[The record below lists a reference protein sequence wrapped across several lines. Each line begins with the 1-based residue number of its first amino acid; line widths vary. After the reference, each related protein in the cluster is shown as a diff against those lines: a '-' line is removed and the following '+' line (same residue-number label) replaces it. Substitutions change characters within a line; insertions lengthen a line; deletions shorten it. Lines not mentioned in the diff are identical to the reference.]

1 MRVLIL
7 VCLVALLGCSRET
20 APTDEALIA
29 DFHRCQPQYQAA
41 LAAIR
46 QRPLIKRVEASE
58 AGELQFEPVG
68 VPEARARPIRDVF
81 TCAGLTSVRAASNRV
96 EFDAYASGLSIGG
109 TLKGMAYSD
118 DPPEKVVR
126 STDEEL
132 AQGRRAQRY
141 VYGDRPVE
149 DDWYVS
155 LSAN

>member
-1 MRVLIL
+1 MRILIP
-7 VCLVALLGCSRET
+7 VCLAALLGCSRE
-20 APTDEALIA
+20 AVPTDEALIA

-46 QRPLIKRVEASE
+46 QRPLIRRVEASK

-81 TCAGLTSVRAASNRV
+81 ACARLTSIRAGSNHV
-96 EFDAYASGLSIGG
+96 AFDAHVSGLSIGG
-109 TLKGMAYSD
+109 TLKGMTYSD
-118 DPPEKVVR
+118 DPPEKIIR
-126 STDEEL
+126 STDDEL
-132 AQGRRAQRY
+132 AQGREAQRY
-141 VYGDRPVE
+141 AYGDRPVE